1 MVRCD
6 GGTPGGRGRR
16 RAGVAAVLGIAALA
30 LGTGAGAFAVSG
42 CQGPGVE
49 SRPSPSAQA
58 RFTVLVFTKTTGFR
72 HDSIPAGVQ
81 AVRELGA
88 ANGFAVEATGD
99 AAAFTPASLARFR
112 AVIFLNTTG
121 DVLDPTQQAAFES
134 YIRGGNGYV
143 GVHSASDTEYG
154 WPFYGALV
162 GAYFASHPAV
172 QPATVIVE
180 DRRHPATAHLP
191 EVWPR
196 TDEWYNF
203 RSSVR
208 GHVRILARLDESS
221 YSGGTMGADHP
232 FAWCQEYAGGRS
244 FYTAGG
250 HTIESYHEAAF
261 RAHLLGGIRY
271 AAGVAPADCAP
282 G

>member
-1 MVRCD
+1 
-6 GGTPGGRGRR
+6 
-16 RAGVAAVLGIAALA
+16 VLAALLA
-30 LGTGAGAFAVSG
+30 FGTVAGAAASG
-42 CQGPGVE
+42 CG
-49 SRPSPSAQA
+49 SRSSEP

-72 HDSIPAGVQ
+72 HDSIPAGIQ
-81 AVRELGA
+81 AVKELGA
-88 ANGFAVEATGD
+88 ADKFAVETTED
-99 AAAFTPASLARFR
+99 AGMFTTAGLRR
-112 AVIFLNTTG
+112 YRVVVFLNTTG
-121 DVLDPTQQAAFES
+121 EVLDPAQRSAFEGYVRS
-134 YIRGGNGYV
+134 GNGFV
-143 GVHSASDTEYG
+143 GIHSASDTEHG

-180 DRRHPATAHLP
+180 DHRHPATAHLP
-191 EVWPR
+191 ATWSR

-208 GHVRILARLDESS
+208 GRVRVLARLDESS

-250 HTIESYHEAAF
+250 HTIESYTEPAF
-261 RAHLLGGIRY
+261 REHLLGGIRY
-271 AAGVAPADCAP
+271 AAGVAPADCTP